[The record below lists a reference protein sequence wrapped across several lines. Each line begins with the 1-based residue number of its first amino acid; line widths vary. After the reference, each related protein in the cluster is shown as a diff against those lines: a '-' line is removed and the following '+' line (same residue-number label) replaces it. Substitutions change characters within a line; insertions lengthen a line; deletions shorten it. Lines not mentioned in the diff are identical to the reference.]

1 MFDYQTSKH
10 AHFDAACRAFALSH
24 NLEDVAA
31 AVGMRPQILRNKL
44 NPIQPHRLTCD
55 ELLAITPIWC
65 CAGLPGTWNDHNL
78 LKTAFCVCLSAS
90 WSAYSNAS
98 GHVPSSTPRC
108 AMWPAG

>member
-55 ELLAITPIWC
+55 ELLAIAEKGVSVVASNSDLEMVHYPAWRT
-65 CAGLPGTWNDHNL
+65 AATAARGSVAARHPG
-78 LKTAFCVCLSAS
+78 
-90 WSAYSNAS
+90 
-98 GHVPSSTPRC
+98 G
-108 AMWPAG
+108 